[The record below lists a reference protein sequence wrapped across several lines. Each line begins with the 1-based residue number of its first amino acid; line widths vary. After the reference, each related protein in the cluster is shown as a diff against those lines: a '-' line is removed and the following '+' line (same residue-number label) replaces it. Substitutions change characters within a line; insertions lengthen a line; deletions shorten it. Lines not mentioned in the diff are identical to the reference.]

1 MANLTMNVKTS
12 TKGFEAFIFACK
24 HTMSDLP
31 MFYFASNRIYFTE
44 QYIVRKTSIL
54 QNNILLQYCLN
65 LQNNHLAYTNTK
77 ENTKLKF
84 ISKKRRGLRLGLVRK
99 TGWR

>member
-31 MFYFASNRIYFTE
+31 CFILLRIVSILQNSILSKNIYSTE
-44 QYIVRKTSIL
+44 QYIVGVLFESAK
-54 QNNILLQYCLN
+54 
-65 LQNNHLAYTNTK
+65 
-77 ENTKLKF
+77 
-84 ISKKRRGLRLGLVRK
+84 
-99 TGWR
+99 